1 MNRNSCNCH
10 AHNISGLYGITPD
23 MTDTSVL
30 LARTAQA
37 LAGGAQW
44 IQYRNKTADA
54 ALRRHQAGSLVPL
67 CREYGVPLI
76 VNDHL
81 DLALEIGAC
90 GIHVGEHD
98 IDITAARKQL
108 GAGKIIGVS
117 CYNKPELAQKAQTHG
132 ADYVAFGAFY
142 ATVTKRNTVVATIAM
157 LKQAKTLCTVPVV
170 CIGGI
175 NAANALPLIE
185 AGANAIAV
193 SQALFQARNIR
204 ETAEEFSRLFSR
216 AEIETQIL
224 N

>member
-1 MNRNSCNCH
+1 
-10 AHNISGLYGITPD
+10 

-30 LARTAQA
+30 LARTEQA
-37 LAGGAQW
+37 LAGGTQL

-54 ALRRHQAGSLVPL
+54 VLRRHQAGLLAQL
-67 CREYGVPLI
+67 CRKYGVPLI
-76 VNDHL
+76 INDHP

-90 GIHVGEHD
+90 GVHVGEHD
-98 IDITAARKQL
+98 SGITAARKQL

-117 CYNKPELAQKAQTHG
+117 CYNEPELAQEAQAHG

-142 ATVTKRNTVVATIAM
+142 PTATKQNVVTATIAM

-175 NAANALPLIE
+175 NTVNALPLIE
-185 AGANAIAV
+185 AGANVLAV
-193 SQALFQARNIR
+193 SQALFQAGNVR

-216 AEIETQIL
+216 AEIETPF
-224 N
+224 